1 MNCYFDLYKCFSTIT
16 LYNYKYMEDYMFATG
31 FLGTSAPFYMDL
43 STLYFAV
50 LPVLLGIGI
59 RFAVKKEYE
68 KHYRMQLG
76 TFILTLLVVVLFEIG
91 VRVSGGFIGFM
102 ENSHANYTFM
112 VVFMIVHIAIA
123 IVSVVLWAALIYGAV
138 KRHKIEGGSLPKSHK
153 KVGKLVFAGLSIT
166 AIMGVMIYYFLFI
179 YAQGA

>member
-1 MNCYFDLYKCFSTIT
+1 MKYFFDLHKSLSSIT
-16 LYNYKYMEDYMFATG
+16 LYNYKYMEDYMFSTG
-31 FLGTSAPFYMDL
+31 FLGTAAPFYMDF
-43 STLYFAV
+43 STLYFAI

-91 VRVSGGFIGFM
+91 VRVSGGFIAFM

-123 IVSVVLWAALIYGAV
+123 IISVILWSSLIYGAV
-138 KRHKIEGGSLPKSHK
+138 KRHRIEGMSLPKSHQ
-153 KVGKLVFAGLSIT
+153 KVGKLVFAGLTIT
-166 AIMGVMIYYFLFI
+166 AIMGVMIYYFLYI
-179 YAQGA
+179 YGYGI